1 MSKKSETFITR
12 LRKGGVSS
20 KGIHSLRMT
29 IPIEIVRIMGLKHGD
44 YVRVKITTIELK
56 EEEK

>member
-1 MSKKSETFITR
+1 MSKKSETFIAR

-29 IPIEIVRIMGLKHGD
+29 IPIEIVRIMDLKHGD
-44 YVRVKITTIELK
+44 YVRIKITKIELK
-56 EEEK
+56 EAKE